1 MNHQIDPPQSNY
13 RQPDSLWMTF
23 LRPRLKQN
31 DANPAFCIQGG
42 GARGAW
48 EAGVL
53 AGLLKAG
60 VNTTPSSVWGTSAGA
75 LNALWSRDPS
85 IQAEPANLLGY
96 WITLSRRLIYG
107 VVGGIC
113 AVVSGLLCFLWMF
126 CHLPKLTIACL
137 VLISLTFA
145 LLYILTKRRVLT
157 RLPGLV
163 SPSVARLIVPRPKSI
178 ASGWHVY
185 TYVSDVDS
193 ETRPDFWPADSKR
206 GWFCLHPDTSDSL
219 AEHIHD
225 GDMVDAFHVAVA
237 SASVPIAIGPT
248 RLAGMTLMDGGLVAN
263 LPAGFI
269 STNGSLGGAYI
280 LCIVPRDVA
289 ELSSSD
295 SIDYRVL
302 RFLFELRDEQSKHR
316 SDAATTSSW
325 GGPAHTHIPVFVL
338 SPKRRLKSGLFKF
351 FPHLLR
357 QEFSQGFQ
365 EAMAFSAALEK
376 FSRNNVDLSNEYL
389 LERVLEKCSAPIEE
403 PPRGFWYMWAN
414 SRW

>member
-1 MNHQIDPPQSNY
+1 MNYQIDPTRPIYQQS
-13 RQPDSLWMTF
+13 DSLWMTF
-23 LRPRLKQN
+23 LRSRLKRG

-48 EAGVL
+48 EAGAL

-60 VNTTPSSVWGTSAGA
+60 VNTTPSSIWGTSAGA

-85 IQAEPANLLGY
+85 IQAKPANLLRY
-96 WITLSRRLIYG
+96 WITLARRLICVAMAG
-107 VVGGIC
+107 F
-113 AVVSGLLCFLWMF
+113 LCFLWVLCRF
-126 CHLPKLTIACL
+126 SKLTIACL
-137 VLISLTFA
+137 VLVGLTFA
-145 LLYILTKRRVLT
+145 LLYILTKLGVLT

-163 SPSVARLIVPRPKSI
+163 SPRVARLIVPRPKI
-178 ASGWHVY
+178 IGPGWHIY
-185 TYVSDVDS
+185 TCVSDVES
-193 ETRPDFWPADSKR
+193 QTRPDFWPSESKR
-206 GWFCLHPDTSDSL
+206 GWFCLHPDASNSL

-225 GDMVDAFHVAVA
+225 GEMVDAFHVAVA
-237 SASVPIAIGPT
+237 SASVPLAVGPT

-280 LCIVPRDVA
+280 LCVVPRDVA
-289 ELSSSD
+289 ELSSSN
-295 SIDYRVL
+295 SIDYRTL

-316 SDAATTSSW
+316 SEAAATSSW

-338 SPKRRLKSGLFKF
+338 SPKRRLKSGLLTF
-351 FPHLLR
+351 FPRLLR

-365 EAMAFSAALEK
+365 EAMAFAAALEE
-376 FSRNNVDLSNEYL
+376 FSRSDIDLSNEYL
-389 LERVLEKCSAPIEE
+389 LERVLEKCSAPVGQ
-403 PPRGFWYMWAN
+403 PPRGFWYTWAN